1 MKKVARYRFKVK
13 KNRQGKFKLKVINSI
28 TQQIYLAYP
37 VEFGNYYTGSLF
49 HWDPGNQINPSNSIN
64 PSNCSTATRH
74 NSSTPLISQGVRR
87 KARGATAKLK
97 CLRSKERSPC
107 GTQDVSSPSPTGVFY
122 SSITRPVLP
131 NARFHGASSR
141 FEAKLEPPTR
151 ETQSTQ

>member
-1 MKKVARYRFKVK
+1 MNYLNTATLI
-13 KNRQGKFKLKVINSI
+13 NNSINSMTPSNPI
-28 TQQIYLAYP
+28 NLSRLPCSEYVQG
-37 VEFGNYYTGSLF
+37 EMGSLF

-74 NSSTPLISQGVRR
+74 NSSTPFISQGFRR